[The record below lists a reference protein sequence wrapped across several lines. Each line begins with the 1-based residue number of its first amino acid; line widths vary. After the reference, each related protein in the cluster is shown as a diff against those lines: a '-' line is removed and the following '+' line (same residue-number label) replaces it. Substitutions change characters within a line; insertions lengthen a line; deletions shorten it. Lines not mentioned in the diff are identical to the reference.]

1 MNRPFTTREK
11 VMLVILSLLII
22 GICYY
27 KFLLEPIND
36 QIESYNQL
44 AAGEQ
49 DIITQNMALVQKKR
63 EMEQELEA
71 IFAANPNPDP
81 IPNYDNSGVLMVE
94 LHSILDG
101 TVDYTL
107 SFSDTSLLSGGYLLR
122 RPVRLDFAV
131 ETYGQARAIIDKLH
145 DSKNINQISDLS
157 ITRVNGETRLTR
169 LTDEDIN
176 TISVSMVITYFELA

>member
-11 VMLVILSLLII
+11 VMLVILSLMII

-36 QIESYNQL
+36 QIEQYNQM

-49 DIITQNMALVQKKR
+49 DIITQNMALIQKKK

-71 IFAANPNPDP
+71 IFAENPDSDP

-94 LHSILDG
+94 IHSILEG

-122 RPVRLDFAV
+122 RPLELEFSVD
-131 ETYGQARAIIDKLH
+131 TYSQARSIINRLH

-157 ITRVNGETRLTR
+157 ITRVNRETKQ
-169 LTDEDIN
+169 TDEDID
-176 TISVSMVITYFELA
+176 TLRVKMVITYFELA

>member
-1 MNRPFTTREK
+1 
-11 VMLVILSLLII
+11 MLVILSLMII

-36 QIESYNQL
+36 QIEQYNQM

-49 DIITQNMALVQKKR
+49 DIITQNMALIQKKK

-71 IFAANPNPDP
+71 IFAETPDPDP

-94 LHSILDG
+94 IHSILEG

-107 SFSDTSLLSGGYLLR
+107 SFSDPSLLSGGYLLR
-122 RPVRLDFAV
+122 RPLELEFSVD
-131 ETYGQARAIIDKLH
+131 TYSQARSIINRLH

-157 ITRVNGETRLTR
+157 ITRVNRETKQI
-169 LTDEDIN
+169 DEDAD
-176 TISVSMVITYFELA
+176 TIRVKMVITYFELA

>member
-36 QIESYNQL
+36 QIEQYNQM

-49 DIITQNMALVQKKR
+49 DIITQNMALIQKKK

-71 IFAANPNPDP
+71 IFAENPDPDP
-81 IPNYDNSGVLMVE
+81 IPHYDNSGVLMVE
-94 LHSILDG
+94 IHSILDG

-122 RPVRLDFAV
+122 RPVELEFSV
-131 ETYGQARAIIDKLH
+131 TTYSQARAIINRLH

-157 ITRVNGETRLTR
+157 ITRVNRETKQI
-169 LTDEDIN
+169 DEDVD
-176 TISVSMVITYFELA
+176 TIRVKMVITYFELA

>member
-11 VMLVILSLLII
+11 VMLVILSLMII

-36 QIESYNQL
+36 QIEQYNQM

-49 DIITQNMALVQKKR
+49 DIITQNMALIQKKK

-71 IFAANPNPDP
+71 IFAENPDPDP

-94 LHSILDG
+94 IHSILEG

-122 RPVRLDFAV
+122 RPLELEFSVD
-131 ETYGQARAIIDKLH
+131 TYGQARSIINRLH

-157 ITRVNGETRLTR
+157 ITRVNRETKQI
-169 LTDEDIN
+169 DEDAD
-176 TISVSMVITYFELA
+176 TIRVKMVITYFELA

>member
-11 VMLVILSLLII
+11 VMLVILSLMII

-36 QIESYNQL
+36 QIEQYNQM

-49 DIITQNMALVQKKR
+49 DIITQNMALIQKKK

-71 IFAANPNPDP
+71 IFAENPDPDP

-94 LHSILDG
+94 IHSILEG

-122 RPVRLDFAV
+122 RPLELEFSVD
-131 ETYGQARAIIDKLH
+131 TYRQARAIINRLH

-157 ITRVNGETRLTR
+157 ITRVNRETKQI
-169 LTDEDIN
+169 DEDAD
-176 TISVSMVITYFELA
+176 TIRVKMVITYFELA

>member
-36 QIESYNQL
+36 QIEQYNQM

-49 DIITQNMALVQKKR
+49 DIITQNMALIQKKK

-71 IFAANPNPDP
+71 IFAENPDPDP
-81 IPNYDNSGVLMVE
+81 IPNYDNSGALMVE
-94 LHSILDG
+94 IHSILDG

-122 RPVRLDFAV
+122 RPLELEFSVD
-131 ETYGQARAIIDKLH
+131 TYSQARSIINRLH

-157 ITRVNGETRLTR
+157 ITRVNRETKQI
-169 LTDEDIN
+169 DEDVD
-176 TISVSMVITYFELA
+176 TIRVKMVITYFELA

>member
-11 VMLVILSLLII
+11 VMLVILSLMII

-36 QIESYNQL
+36 QIEQYNQM

-49 DIITQNMALVQKKR
+49 DIITQNMALIQKKK
-63 EMEQELEA
+63 ELEA
-71 IFAANPNPDP
+71 IFAENPDPDP

-94 LHSILDG
+94 IHSILEG

-122 RPVRLDFAV
+122 RPLELEFSVD
-131 ETYGQARAIIDKLH
+131 TYSQARSIINRLH

-157 ITRVNGETRLTR
+157 ITRVNRETKQI
-169 LTDEDIN
+169 DEDAD
-176 TISVSMVITYFELA
+176 TIRVKMVITYFELA

>member
-11 VMLVILSLLII
+11 AMLVILSLMII

-36 QIESYNQL
+36 QIEQYNQM

-49 DIITQNMALVQKKR
+49 DIITQNMALIQKKK

-71 IFAANPNPDP
+71 IFAENPDPDP

-94 LHSILDG
+94 IHSILDG

-122 RPVRLDFAV
+122 RPLELEFSVT
-131 ETYGQARAIIDKLH
+131 TYSQARAIINRLH

-157 ITRVNGETRLTR
+157 ITRVNRETKQI
-169 LTDEDIN
+169 DEDVD
-176 TISVSMVITYFELA
+176 TIQVKMVITYFELA

>member
-11 VMLVILSLLII
+11 VMLVILSLMII

-36 QIESYNQL
+36 QIEQYNQM

-49 DIITQNMALVQKKR
+49 DIITQNMALIQKKK

-71 IFAANPNPDP
+71 IFAENPDPDP

-94 LHSILDG
+94 IHSILEG

-122 RPVRLDFAV
+122 RPLELEFSVT
-131 ETYGQARAIIDKLH
+131 TYSQARAIINRLH

-157 ITRVNGETRLTR
+157 ITRVNRETKQIGE
-169 LTDEDIN
+169 DAD
-176 TISVSMVITYFELA
+176 TIRVKMVITYFELA

>member
-11 VMLVILSLLII
+11 VMLVILSLMII

-36 QIESYNQL
+36 QIEQYNQM

-49 DIITQNMALVQKKR
+49 DIITQNMALIQKKK
-63 EMEQELEA
+63 ELEA
-71 IFAANPNPDP
+71 IFAENPAPDP
-81 IPNYDNSGVLMVE
+81 IPNYDNSGGLMVE
-94 LHSILDG
+94 IHSILEG

-122 RPVRLDFAV
+122 RPLELEFSVD
-131 ETYGQARAIIDKLH
+131 TYSQARSIINRLH

-157 ITRVNGETRLTR
+157 ITRVNRETKQI
-169 LTDEDIN
+169 DEDAD
-176 TISVSMVITYFELA
+176 TIRVKMVITYFELA

>member
-11 VMLVILSLLII
+11 VMLVILSLMII

-36 QIESYNQL
+36 QIEQYNQM

-49 DIITQNMALVQKKR
+49 DIITQNMALIQKKK

-71 IFAANPNPDP
+71 IFAENPDPDP

-94 LHSILDG
+94 IHSILDG

-122 RPVRLDFAV
+122 RPLELEFSVT
-131 ETYGQARAIIDKLH
+131 TYSQARAIINRLH

-157 ITRVNGETRLTR
+157 ITRVNRETKQ
-169 LTDEDIN
+169 TDEDID
-176 TISVSMVITYFELA
+176 TIRVKMVITYFELA

>member
-11 VMLVILSLLII
+11 VMLVILSLMII

-36 QIESYNQL
+36 QIEQYNQT

-49 DIITQNMALVQKKR
+49 DIITQNMALIQKKK

-71 IFAANPNPDP
+71 IFAENPDPDP

-94 LHSILDG
+94 IHSILEG

-122 RPVRLDFAV
+122 RPLELEFSVT
-131 ETYGQARAIIDKLH
+131 TYSQARAIINRLH

-157 ITRVNGETRLTR
+157 ITRVNRETKQI
-169 LTDEDIN
+169 DEDAD
-176 TISVSMVITYFELA
+176 TSRVKMVITYFELA

>member
-11 VMLVILSLLII
+11 VMLVILSLMII

-36 QIESYNQL
+36 QIEQYNQM

-49 DIITQNMALVQKKR
+49 DIITQNMALIQKKT

-71 IFAANPNPDP
+71 IFAENPDPDP

-94 LHSILDG
+94 IHSILEG

-107 SFSDTSLLSGGYLLR
+107 SFSDTSLLSGGYLLH
-122 RPVRLDFAV
+122 RPLELEFSVT
-131 ETYGQARAIIDKLH
+131 TYSQARAIINRLH

-157 ITRVNGETRLTR
+157 ITRVNRETKQI
-169 LTDEDIN
+169 DEDAD
-176 TISVSMVITYFELA
+176 TIRVKMVITYFELA

>member
-11 VMLVILSLLII
+11 VMLVILSLMII

-27 KFLLEPIND
+27 KFLLEPINN
-36 QIESYNQL
+36 QIEQYNQT

-49 DIITQNMALVQKKR
+49 DIITQNMALIQKKK

-71 IFAANPNPDP
+71 IFAENPDPDP
-81 IPNYDNSGVLMVE
+81 IPSYDNSGVLMVE
-94 LHSILDG
+94 IHSILDG

-122 RPVRLDFAV
+122 RPLELEFSVT
-131 ETYGQARAIIDKLH
+131 TYSQARSIINRLH

-157 ITRVNGETRLTR
+157 ITRVNRETRQ
-169 LTDEDIN
+169 TDEDID
-176 TISVSMVITYFELA
+176 TLRVKMVITYFELA

>member
-1 MNRPFTTREK
+1 MNRELTKREK
-11 VMLVILSLLII
+11 TLLLILVLLVLALGYFKLI
-22 GICYY
+22 
-27 KFLLEPIND
+27 LEPIND
-36 QIESYNQL
+36 QIEQYNQM

-49 DIITQNMALVQKKR
+49 DIITQNMALIQKKK

-71 IFAANPNPDP
+71 IFAENPDPDP

-94 LHSILDG
+94 IHSILDG

-122 RPVRLDFAV
+122 RPLELEFSVD
-131 ETYGQARAIIDKLH
+131 TYSQARSIINRLH

-157 ITRVNGETRLTR
+157 ITRVNRETKQI
-169 LTDEDIN
+169 DEDAD
-176 TISVSMVITYFELA
+176 TIRVKMVITYFELA

>member
-27 KFLLEPIND
+27 KFLLDPIND
-36 QIESYNQL
+36 QIEQYNQM

-49 DIITQNMALVQKKR
+49 DIITQNMALIQKKK

-71 IFAANPNPDP
+71 IFAEHPDPDP
-81 IPNYDNSGVLMVE
+81 IPNYDTSGVLMVE
-94 LHSILDG
+94 IHSILDG

-122 RPVRLDFAV
+122 RPLELEFSVD
-131 ETYGQARAIIDKLH
+131 TYSQARSIINRLH

-157 ITRVNGETRLTR
+157 ITRVNRETKQI
-169 LTDEDIN
+169 DEDVD
-176 TISVSMVITYFELA
+176 TIQVKMVITYFELA

>member
-36 QIESYNQL
+36 QIEQYNQM

-49 DIITQNMALVQKKR
+49 DIITQNMALIQKKK

-71 IFAANPNPDP
+71 IFAENPDPDP

-94 LHSILDG
+94 IHSILDG

-122 RPVRLDFAV
+122 RPVELEFSV
-131 ETYGQARAIIDKLH
+131 TTYSQARSIINRLH

-157 ITRVNGETRLTR
+157 ITRVNRETKQI
-169 LTDEDIN
+169 DEDVD
-176 TISVSMVITYFELA
+176 TIRVKMVITYFELA

>member
-11 VMLVILSLLII
+11 VMLVILSLMII

-36 QIESYNQL
+36 QIEQYNQM

-49 DIITQNMALVQKKR
+49 DIITQNMALIQKKK

-71 IFAANPNPDP
+71 IFAENPAPDP

-94 LHSILDG
+94 IHSILEG

-122 RPVRLDFAV
+122 RPLELEFSVT
-131 ETYGQARAIIDKLH
+131 TYSQARAIINRLH

-157 ITRVNGETRLTR
+157 ITRVNRETKQ
-169 LTDEDIN
+169 TDEDAD
-176 TISVSMVITYFELA
+176 TIRVKMVITYFELA

>member
-11 VMLVILSLLII
+11 VMLVILSLMII

-36 QIESYNQL
+36 QIEQYNQM

-49 DIITQNMALVQKKR
+49 DIITQNMALIQKKK

-71 IFAANPNPDP
+71 IFAENPDPDP

-94 LHSILDG
+94 IHSILEG

-122 RPVRLDFAV
+122 RPLELEFSVD
-131 ETYGQARAIIDKLH
+131 TYSQARSIINRLH

-157 ITRVNGETRLTR
+157 ITRVNRETRQ
-169 LTDEDIN
+169 TDEDID
-176 TISVSMVITYFELA
+176 TLRVKMVITYFELA

>member
-36 QIESYNQL
+36 QIEQCNQM

-49 DIITQNMALVQKKR
+49 DIITQNMALIQKKK

-71 IFAANPNPDP
+71 IFAENPDPDP

-94 LHSILDG
+94 SHSILDG

-122 RPVRLDFAV
+122 RPLELEFSVT
-131 ETYGQARAIIDKLH
+131 TYSQARAIINRLH

-157 ITRVNGETRLTR
+157 ITRVNRETKQI
-169 LTDEDIN
+169 DEDVD
-176 TISVSMVITYFELA
+176 TIRVKMVITYFELA

>member
-11 VMLVILSLLII
+11 VMLVILSLMII

-36 QIESYNQL
+36 QIEQYNQMS
-44 AAGEQ
+44 AGEQ
-49 DIITQNMALVQKKR
+49 DIITQNMALIQKKK

-71 IFAANPNPDP
+71 IFAENPDPDP

-94 LHSILDG
+94 IHSILDG

-122 RPVRLDFAV
+122 RPLELEFSVT
-131 ETYGQARAIIDKLH
+131 TYSQARAIINRLH

-157 ITRVNGETRLTR
+157 ITRVNRETKQ
-169 LTDEDIN
+169 TDEDAD
-176 TISVSMVITYFELA
+176 TICVKMVITYFELA

>member
-36 QIESYNQL
+36 QIEQYNQM

-49 DIITQNMALVQKKR
+49 DIITQNMALIQKKK

-71 IFAANPNPDP
+71 IFAENPDPDP
-81 IPNYDNSGVLMVE
+81 IPNYDNSGVLMME
-94 LHSILDG
+94 IHSILDG

-122 RPVRLDFAV
+122 RPLELEFSVD
-131 ETYGQARAIIDKLH
+131 TYSQARAIINRLH

-157 ITRVNGETRLTR
+157 ITRVNRETKQI
-169 LTDEDIN
+169 DEDAD
-176 TISVSMVITYFELA
+176 TIRVKMVITYFELA

>member
-1 MNRPFTTREK
+1 MNRAFTKREK
-11 VMLVILSLLII
+11 VMLVILSLMII

-36 QIESYNQL
+36 QIEQYNQM

-49 DIITQNMALVQKKR
+49 DIITQNMALIQKKK

-71 IFAANPNPDP
+71 IFAENPDPDP

-94 LHSILDG
+94 IHSILEG

-122 RPVRLDFAV
+122 RPLELEFSVD
-131 ETYGQARAIIDKLH
+131 TYSQARSIINRLH

-157 ITRVNGETRLTR
+157 ITRVNRETKQI
-169 LTDEDIN
+169 DEDAD
-176 TISVSMVITYFELA
+176 TIRVKMVITYFELA

>member
-11 VMLVILSLLII
+11 VMLVILSLMII

-36 QIESYNQL
+36 QIEQYNQM

-49 DIITQNMALVQKKR
+49 DIITQNMALIQKKK

-71 IFAANPNPDP
+71 IFAENPDPDP

-94 LHSILDG
+94 IHSILEG

-122 RPVRLDFAV
+122 RPLELEFSVT
-131 ETYGQARAIIDKLH
+131 TYSQARAIINRLH

-157 ITRVNGETRLTR
+157 ITRVNRETKQ
-169 LTDEDIN
+169 TDEDID
-176 TISVSMVITYFELA
+176 TLRVKMVITYFELA

>member
-11 VMLVILSLLII
+11 VMLVILSLMII

-36 QIESYNQL
+36 QIEQYNQM

-49 DIITQNMALVQKKR
+49 DIITQNMALIQKKK

-71 IFAANPNPDP
+71 IFAENPDPDP

-94 LHSILDG
+94 IHSILEG

-122 RPVRLDFAV
+122 RPLELEFSVT
-131 ETYGQARAIIDKLH
+131 TYSQARAIINRLH

-157 ITRVNGETRLTR
+157 ITRVNRETKQI
-169 LTDEDIN
+169 DEDVD
-176 TISVSMVITYFELA
+176 TIQVKMVITYFELA

>member
-11 VMLVILSLLII
+11 VMLVILSLMII

-36 QIESYNQL
+36 QIEQYNQM

-49 DIITQNMALVQKKR
+49 DIITQNMALIQKKK

-71 IFAANPNPDP
+71 IFAENPAPDP

-94 LHSILDG
+94 IHSILEG

-122 RPVRLDFAV
+122 RPLELEFSVT
-131 ETYGQARAIIDKLH
+131 TYSQARAIINRLH

-157 ITRVNGETRLTR
+157 ITRVNRETKQI
-169 LTDEDIN
+169 DEDVD
-176 TISVSMVITYFELA
+176 TIQVKMVITYFELA

>member
-11 VMLVILSLLII
+11 VMLVILSLMII

-36 QIESYNQL
+36 QIEQYNQT

-49 DIITQNMALVQKKR
+49 DIITQNMALIQKKK

-71 IFAANPNPDP
+71 IFAENPDPDP

-94 LHSILDG
+94 IHSILDG

-122 RPVRLDFAV
+122 RPLELEFSVT
-131 ETYGQARAIIDKLH
+131 TYSQARAIINRLY

-157 ITRVNGETRLTR
+157 ITRVNRETKQ
-169 LTDEDIN
+169 TDEDID
-176 TISVSMVITYFELA
+176 TLRVKMVITYFELA

>member
-11 VMLVILSLLII
+11 VMLVILSLMII

-36 QIESYNQL
+36 QIEQYNQM

-49 DIITQNMALVQKKR
+49 DIITQNMALIQKKK

-71 IFAANPNPDP
+71 IFAENPDPDP
-81 IPNYDNSGVLMVE
+81 IPSHDNSGVLMVE
-94 LHSILDG
+94 IHSILEG

-122 RPVRLDFAV
+122 RPLELEFSVD
-131 ETYGQARAIIDKLH
+131 TYSQARSIINRLH

-157 ITRVNGETRLTR
+157 ITRVNRETKQI
-169 LTDEDIN
+169 DEDAD
-176 TISVSMVITYFELA
+176 TIRVKMVITYFELA

>member
-11 VMLVILSLLII
+11 VMLVILSLMII

-36 QIESYNQL
+36 QIEQYNQM

-49 DIITQNMALVQKKR
+49 DIITQNMALIQKKK

-71 IFAANPNPDP
+71 IFAENPDPDP

-94 LHSILDG
+94 IHSILEG

-122 RPVRLDFAV
+122 RPLELEFSVT
-131 ETYGQARAIIDKLH
+131 TYSQARAIINRLH

-157 ITRVNGETRLTR
+157 ITRVNRETKQI
-169 LTDEDIN
+169 DEDSD
-176 TISVSMVITYFELA
+176 TIRVKMVITYFELA

>member
-1 MNRPFTTREK
+1 MNRSFTTREK
-11 VMLVILSLLII
+11 VMLVILSLMII

-36 QIESYNQL
+36 QIEQYNEM

-49 DIITQNMALVQKKR
+49 DIITQNMALIQKKK

-71 IFAANPNPDP
+71 IFAENPDPDP

-94 LHSILDG
+94 IHSILEG

-122 RPVRLDFAV
+122 RPLELEFSVD
-131 ETYGQARAIIDKLH
+131 TYSQARSIINRLH

-157 ITRVNGETRLTR
+157 ITRVNRETKQI
-169 LTDEDIN
+169 DEDAD
-176 TISVSMVITYFELA
+176 TIRVKMVITYFELA

>member
-11 VMLVILSLLII
+11 VMLVILSLMII

-36 QIESYNQL
+36 QIEQYNQM

-49 DIITQNMALVQKKR
+49 DIITQNMALIQKKK

-71 IFAANPNPDP
+71 IFAENPDPDP

-94 LHSILDG
+94 IHSILEG

-122 RPVRLDFAV
+122 RPLELEFSVT
-131 ETYGQARAIIDKLH
+131 TYSQARAIINRLH

-157 ITRVNGETRLTR
+157 ITRVNRETKQI
-169 LTDEDIN
+169 DEDVD
-176 TISVSMVITYFELA
+176 TIRVKMVITYFELA

>member
-11 VMLVILSLLII
+11 VMLVILSLMII

-36 QIESYNQL
+36 QIEQYNQM

-49 DIITQNMALVQKKR
+49 DIITQNMALIQKKK

-71 IFAANPNPDP
+71 IFAENPDPDP

-94 LHSILDG
+94 IHSILDG

-122 RPVRLDFAV
+122 RPLELEFSVT
-131 ETYGQARAIIDKLH
+131 TYSQARAIINRLH

-157 ITRVNGETRLTR
+157 ITRVNRETKQ
-169 LTDEDIN
+169 TDEDID
-176 TISVSMVITYFELA
+176 TLRVKMVITYFELA